1 MGAKKTIVTRSRPI
15 TLRENGSMSVSIIQF
30 SKVFD
35 RQSLVIGNKPLC
47 EKANGGG
54 KD

>member
-1 MGAKKTIVTRSRPI
+1 MFDRQSLVIGNKPLCEEA
-15 TLRENGSMSVSIIQF
+15 NGGEKDYSDF